1 MSDLCMKIIETAL
14 EELWVLSSFFGV
26 VFYVGYISIKADEV
40 RESVIEISSKAV
52 K

>member
-1 MSDLCMKIIETAL
+1 LD
-14 EELWVLSSFFGV
+14 V

-40 RESVIEISSKAV
+40 EVVQRRNKEVSSKEV